1 VTTQATGMSAQ
12 PRRLGR
18 SMAAILAG
26 LVVIFVLSLGTDQV
40 LHMLGVY
47 PPWGQP
53 MYEPGLNLL
62 ALAYRCVYAVLGCY
76 LAARLA
82 PYAAMLHALALG
94 MVGVLLS
101 SIGAYVAITRADLG
115 PTWYPIALVISSLPC
130 AWLGGLIHRS
140 RHGVS

>member
-1 VTTQATGMSAQ
+1 VTTQATGTSAQ

-18 SMAAILAG
+18 SIAAILAG
-26 LVVIFVLSLGTDQV
+26 LVVIFVLSLGTDQILHV
-40 LHMLGVY
+40 LRVY

-76 LAARLA
+76 LTARLA

-115 PTWYPIALVISSLPC
+115 PTWYPIALVLSSLPC

>member
-18 SMAAILAG
+18 STTALLAG
-26 LVVIFVLSLGTDQV
+26 LVVIFVLSLGTDQI
-40 LHMLGVY
+40 LHVLGVY

-82 PYAAMLHALALG
+82 PYAPMLHALALG
-94 MVGVLLS
+94 MVGVVLS

-115 PTWYPIALVISSLPC
+115 PTWYPIALVLSSLPC
-130 AWLGGLIHRS
+130 AWLGGQIHRS

>member
-1 VTTQATGMSAQ
+1 MTTQATGMSAQ

-18 SMAAILAG
+18 SIAAILAG
-26 LVVIFVLSLGTDQV
+26 LVVIFVLSLGTDQI
-40 LHMLGVY
+40 LHVLGVY

-53 MYEPGLNLL
+53 MYEPGLNFL

-82 PYAAMLHALALG
+82 PYAPMLHALALG
-94 MVGVLLS
+94 LVGVVLS
-101 SIGAYVAITRADLG
+101 SLGAYVAITRADLG
-115 PTWYPIALVISSLPC
+115 PTWYPIALVLSSLPC